1 MKGAFDNLLFYSGLF
16 RGWSYL
22 YTVIFGWSKF
32 AYPVVPRW
40 SIPNQASYQLLYPFA
55 YSVVLWWS
63 IPNFSMYRLIGP
75 VCIPCCFKV
84 VYIRALSCERPPA
97 GSVRQGVRIIKS
109 LLVLAPFAQCIDF
122 QPCPDARRS
131 QVSFGWTN
139 DRWTC

>member
-63 IPNFSMYRLIGP
+63 IS
-75 VCIPCCFKV
+75 
-84 VYIRALSCERPPA
+84 
-97 GSVRQGVRIIKS
+97 KS
-109 LLVLAPFAQCIDF
+109 LWDLIALRFAYPVISWWSISASYHAKAPCRFS
-122 QPCPDARRS
+122 S
-131 QVSFGWTN
+131 QSG
-139 DRWTC
+139 RGLS